1 MPQEKSI
8 EIEKNTAS
16 SVAGLE
22 GKITLGKIKVDFEAL
37 DIDAMTKNLANNI
50 TYDSEKNNLINFL
63 IDENLLS
70 VVTSKSIAKLQESL
84 SHYFKKDILIN
95 IQKSNLSLSTLQ
107 KKNENDYNNKI
118 IEADKKIDKMHL

>member
-1 MPQEKSI
+1 MLVQLFDKKNTKENEIKKDKPVVIKNNTKKEKSI

-22 GKITLGKIKVDFEAL
+22 GKITIEKNWDIVIKRL

-63 IDENLLS
+63 IDENL
-70 VVTSKSIAKLQESL
+70 
-84 SHYFKKDILIN
+84 YFQHI
-95 IQKSNLSLSTLQ
+95 
-107 KKNENDYNNKI
+107 
-118 IEADKKIDKMHL
+118 